1 VTSSQ
6 LAGRPSAAGG
16 VDSAYAGFRLA
27 VSLLISAIGG
37 VGMWSVVV
45 ALPTLQAEFGVA
57 RADASLPYTLTMVGV
72 MFGSILMGRLADRF
86 GVMVPLAIGA
96 AALGGGYVL
105 ASMASS
111 LGQFALAQ
119 GVLIGMIGCSAS
131 FGPLI
136 SDISHWFER
145 RRGMAV
151 ALAASGSYLA
161 GTVWPPVVQH
171 LIEAHGWRSAHFGIG
186 LFCLAGMLPLILLLR
201 RRPPGHGSAAA
212 AGMPARAGVGLGISP
227 RALQG
232 LLILAGIACCV
243 AMSMPQVHIV
253 AYCAGLGYGTAR
265 GAELLSVMLGF
276 GIVSRLATGYV
287 ADRIGGLPTLLL
299 GSALQALALLLYIPF
314 DGLVSL
320 YVISALFGLSQGGIV
335 PSYALIVRDYFP
347 ASQAGTRVG
356 LVLAATV
363 GGMAIGGWMSGK
375 IFDLAGGYQAAF
387 GNGALWN
394 LLHLAIA
401 AWLFQ
406 RARRGPGGRMAP
418 VAAT

>member
-1 VTSSQ
+1 MATS
-6 LAGRPSAAGG
+6 L
-16 VDSAYAGFRLA
+16 
-27 VSLLISAIGG
+27 
-37 VGMWSVVV
+37 W
-45 ALPTLQAEFGVA
+45 
-57 RADASLPYTLTMVGV
+57 
-72 MFGSILMGRLADRF
+72 
-86 GVMVPLAIGA
+86 
-96 AALGGGYVL
+96 
-105 ASMASS
+105 
-111 LGQFALAQ
+111 QFAMIQ

-145 RRGMAV
+145 RRGLAV

-171 LIEAHGWRSAHFGIG
+171 MIEGLGWRQAHFGIG
-186 LFCLAGMLPLILLLR
+186 VFCVITMLPLILALR
-201 RRPPGHGSAAA
+201 RRAPHHDTAATDPLPSFA
-212 AGMPARAGVGLGISP
+212 TASLGISP
-227 RALQG
+227 GALQG
-232 LLILAGIACCV
+232 LLVLAGIACCV

-276 GIVSRLATGYV
+276 GIISRLATGYI
-287 ADRIGGLPTLLL
+287 ADKIGGLPTLVL

-335 PSYALIVRDYFP
+335 PSYAMIIRAYFP

-375 IFDLAGGYQAAF
+375 IYDLAGDYQAAF
-387 GNGALWN
+387 GNGAAWN

-401 AWLFQ
+401 WWLFQ
-406 RARRGPGGRMAP
+406 RARRGPGRRMTPA
-418 VAAT
+418 AAT